1 MYDFVFLPE
10 SDINPPLTALS
21 RPVFLMGILYSL
33 HLATSFNGERGSVD
47 DSTRSEIVNVVPST
61 SRTTAVSDLGPDNS
75 TATILFAESLSMTS
89 NSAVVTDGITSALL
103 LPLLDVTIGR
113 IRRVEDV
120 LARRFDRN
128 GRRSVIG

>member
-1 MYDFVFLPE
+1 
-10 SDINPPLTALS
+10 
-21 RPVFLMGILYSL
+21 MGILYSL

-61 SRTTAVSDLGPDNS
+61 RRTIAVSDLGPDNS

-89 NSAVVTDGITSALL
+89 NSAVVTDGMTAALL
-103 LPLLDVTIGR
+103 LLLDATIGT

-120 LARRFDRN
+120 LTRRFDRN
-128 GRRSVIG
+128 DRRSIIG

>member
-1 MYDFVFLPE
+1 
-10 SDINPPLTALS
+10 
-21 RPVFLMGILYSL
+21 MGILYSL

-61 SRTTAVSDLGPDNS
+61 RRTIAVSDLGPDNS

-89 NSAVVTDGITSALL
+89 NSAVVTDGMTAALL
-103 LPLLDVTIGR
+103 LLLDVTIGT

-120 LARRFDRN
+120 LTRRFERN
-128 GRRSVIG
+128 DRRSIIG